1 MQQFNELEFASWTV
15 DLIDPNDAPAVPT
28 TVHWRLKCLE
38 TDTVLQA
45 WTELTPTITY
55 GSLGTPEESYVSI
68 TVPASKH
75 EMQTSTKVKERKVIT
90 IAVEKD
96 TADEWNDEIVYEV
109 VRLKGRSD

>member
-1 MQQFNELEFASWTV
+1 MQQFNELEFAEWTV
-15 DLIDPNDAPAVPT
+15 DLIDPDDAPAVPT

-38 TDTVLQA
+38 TDTILSGWA
-45 WTELTPTITY
+45 SLTPTITY

-68 TVPASKH
+68 TVPASLH
-75 EMQTSTKVKERKVIT
+75 AMQTDTKARERKALT

-96 TADEWNDEIVYEV
+96 TASEWNSEIVYEV